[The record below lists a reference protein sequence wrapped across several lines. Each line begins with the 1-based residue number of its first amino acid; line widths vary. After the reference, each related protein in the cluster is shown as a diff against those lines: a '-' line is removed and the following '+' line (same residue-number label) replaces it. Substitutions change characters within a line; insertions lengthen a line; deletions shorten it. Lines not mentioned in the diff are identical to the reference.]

1 MACQKFG
8 IVIGN
13 NYPNSDKKLK
23 FAVSD
28 AEKMK
33 EILENKDICG
43 FDNVN
48 YFPDKGSRE
57 VSIAVDKI
65 LRKADNDLVFIYYS
79 GHGKK
84 DHEGKLCLLF
94 DDTDEEAL
102 VATSL
107 TFDFINKCLKYPSR
121 KSVIIVLDC
130 CYSGVAG
137 IKNCDTDIMEEFKK
151 LSGSGTIV
159 LTSTGST
166 GSPTAR
172 EDEKL
177 GHGIFTYYL
186 IEGLEKGTADVDDDG
201 LISIDELYDYAYKK
215 TRENSTQSPKR
226 EGRVEGTIPIGKN
239 LQKIREKECELI
251 KKILREKEYEFKK
264 KKLLEV
270 FDDKLHPRIIDISL
284 KIIRKNYDSPSSMEK
299 EEVKINNYLESLLKD
314 EFSIE
319 SYCDIV
325 QQLKGI
331 STNVL
336 QSEQKDEE
344 DSLEKIKGLRKQEEE
359 DREEKKNWKK
369 SSRKRFVSKKTKLKR
384 YWNKEKT

>member
-1 MACQKFG
+1 MAGQKIG

-43 FDNVN
+43 FDNVS

-107 TFDFINKCLKYPSR
+107 TFDFINKCLKYPSK

-151 LSGSGTIV
+151 LSGSGTVV

-186 IEGLEKGTADVDDDG
+186 IEGLE
-201 LISIDELYDYAYKK
+201 
-215 TRENSTQSPKR
+215 
-226 EGRVEGTIPIGKN
+226 
-239 LQKIREKECELI
+239 
-251 KKILREKEYEFKK
+251 
-264 KKLLEV
+264 
-270 FDDKLHPRIIDISL
+270 
-284 KIIRKNYDSPSSMEK
+284 
-299 EEVKINNYLESLLKD
+299 
-314 EFSIE
+314 
-319 SYCDIV
+319 
-325 QQLKGI
+325 
-331 STNVL
+331 
-336 QSEQKDEE
+336 
-344 DSLEKIKGLRKQEEE
+344 
-359 DREEKKNWKK
+359 
-369 SSRKRFVSKKTKLKR
+369 
-384 YWNKEKT
+384 